1 MSTEQVAAVTATTER
16 LLRLAEIQKA
26 AGVSR
31 VTLYRWTHE
40 RGLKTIRVGG
50 CVRVR
55 EGDWQKWLS
64 DHASEGVSGDG
75 DES

>member
-1 MSTEQVAAVTATTER
+1 MAIPTAPER

-31 VTLYRWTHE
+31 VTIYRWTHE
-40 RGLKTIRVGG
+40 RGLRTVRVGG

-55 EGDWQKWLS
+55 ESDWQKWLT
-64 DHASEGVSGDG
+64 DHASEGAAT
-75 DES
+75 

>member
-1 MSTEQVAAVTATTER
+1 MSALQVAAITAATER
-16 LLRLAEIQKA
+16 LLRLQEIQQA

-31 VTLYRWTHE
+31 VSVYRWTHE

-55 EGDWQKWLS
+55 ESDWLAWLAKHS
-64 DHASEGVSGDG
+64 SEGNG
-75 DES
+75 DEKE